1 MTSEEILDVYE
12 CHWYQR
18 YGDKY
23 IYWCKYA
30 PNFCNRCSEPIKVG
44 TIKESELK
52 K

>member
-1 MTSEEILDVYE
+1 MTSEKILDVYE

-18 YGDKY
+18 YGEKY
-23 IYWCKYA
+23 TYWCKYA
-30 PNFCNRCSEPIKVG
+30 DFCNRCPEPRKVG